1 MTRSQAVSNLLY
13 TGKLFNS
20 EKIVFYWKHML
31 VSMMNNIGMKNQFSL
46 KE

>member
-1 MTRSQAVSNLLY
+1 
-13 TGKLFNS
+13 
-20 EKIVFYWKHML
+20 ML